1 MTFKKILVLW
11 IEIRKMVC
19 SDVYNTSLDTFQR
32 IPLLKLSFTMKFHI
46 HDGKYIPITC
56 QEKNTLMVL
65 LYSSLANSSGSSS
78 LTAAIISSI

>member
-1 MTFKKILVLW
+1 MDKNKGDGCAVMHNI
-11 IEIRKMVC
+11 
-19 SDVYNTSLDTFQR
+19 SLDKFQR

-46 HDGKYIPITC
+46 HDGKHIPITY

>member
-1 MTFKKILVLW
+1 MDKNKGDGCAVMHNI
-11 IEIRKMVC
+11 
-19 SDVYNTSLDTFQR
+19 SLDKFQR

-46 HDGKYIPITC
+46 HDGKHTNYISG
-56 QEKNTLMVL
+56 KNTLMVL